1 MLLCLKT
8 NLWPFWK
15 ACNFLTTLST
25 NPDFYFLF
33 CSKEHK
39 LTDWGLNVFVEVQSL
54 KWISLEQS
62 LSQGCFLLLPILKY
76 LPPFC
81 SFFFLALYTP
91 ISYIFSH
98 CFSFCL
104 FLFYISITSL
114 FGKPFAG
121 FQLERY
127 AQLVPLV
134 TFLLPFYC
142 RYFLYCYLV
151 VRPHL
156 GAKRTDI
163 LWNYER
169 RL

>member
-76 LPPFC
+76 LPPFLLIFF
-81 SFFFLALYTP
+81 SSTVHSHLVHFIHFLSLFFFLPFSVLYLDYILVWETICWFSARKICTTRTFGNIPPP
-91 ISYIFSH
+91 ILLQI
-98 CFSFCL
+98 L
-104 FLFYISITSL
+104 F
-114 FGKPFAG
+114 
-121 FQLERY
+121 
-127 AQLVPLV
+127 V
-134 TFLLPFYC
+134 LL
-142 RYFLYCYLV
+142 LSS
-151 VRPHL
+151 
-156 GAKRTDI
+156 
-163 LWNYER
+163 
-169 RL
+169 